1 MTAVAL
7 IEAAELRLPQ
17 NSLTCAIDR
26 TGQYYRVP
34 IACINLPNNFGRNEE
49 LQRMKDKKS
58 PKQKNINIKIRYQ
71 HKDIEFKISNKET
84 VAGVK

>member
-58 PKQKNINIKIRYQ
+58 PKQKNINVSNFI
-71 HKDIEFKISNKET
+71 DSFSVFKPFYFC
-84 VAGVK
+84 V